1 MEEASPVKLSVAELA
16 GKFKSHPLPMPRT
29 DEGKPVRMSPPSSLQ
44 LHDQMESESEKEKPS
59 VTPQPPPKSK
69 LKNSPLFEKLQAN
82 PILSPNILL
91 NSAKSPET
99 KQQAVPFCPII
110 ICSPHSPTL
119 KPPQQHSE
127 VPVSFE
133 TPAEG
138 TTLPNFNKGRV
149 RLSFKRRPPTRP
161 HRKSAGE
168 EGVPDTPDE
177 NRPPADLLSPDNSP
191 DKNGNTKDALVL
203 PPEET
208 HESQENS
215 IPLITVQDTDLQ
227 EEHNDMTKD
236 NEGTEDTEG
245 ENKEE
250 VAEEESS
257 GNPDT
262 SESVDNQQDEKA
274 LEEHNSE
281 ETDESRKE
289 AETLGESTEENMD
302 AEDQDPDQASTD

>member
-1 MEEASPVKLSVAELA
+1 MEEAASVKLSVAELA
-16 GKFKSHPLPMPRT
+16 GKFKSHPLAMQRT
-29 DEGKPVRMSPPSSLQ
+29 DEVKPVQMSPPSSLQ

-69 LKNSPLFEKLQAN
+69 LKTSPLFEKLQAN

-91 NSAKSPET
+91 NSAKSPES
-99 KQQAVPFCPII
+99 KQPFCPII
-110 ICSPHSPTL
+110 ICSPQSPTL
-119 KPPQQHSE
+119 KPLQQHSE

-133 TPAEG
+133 HPAEG
-138 TTLPNFNKGRV
+138 ATLPNLNKGRV
-149 RLSFKRRPPTRP
+149 RLSFKRRPPTRQ

-168 EGVPDTPDE
+168 GGVPDTPDE
-177 NRPPADLLSPDNSP
+177 KRPPANLLIPDNSP
-191 DKNGNTKDALVL
+191 DKNGNTNDALIV

-208 HESQENS
+208 HESQKNS
-215 IPLITVQDTDLQ
+215 IPLITVQDTELQ
-227 EEHNDMTKD
+227 EEHNDVTKD
-236 NEGTEDTEG
+236 NEETEDTEG

-274 LEEHNSE
+274 LEEHSAE

-289 AETLGESTEENMD
+289 AETSGESTDENMD
-302 AEDQDPDQASTD
+302 AEDNDLNQASAD